1 VIFLFLIN
9 GALMSDNSTEKLSIS
24 SVLLNTVFQY
34 LGTRPYQE
42 VFQMIQDIQ
51 KEVGPQLPKN
61 QDSNVT
67 TLTPKK

>member
-34 LGTRPYQE
+34 LGTRPYHE

-51 KEVGPQLPKN
+51 KEVSPQLPEN
-61 QDSNVT
+61 QGSNVT

>member
-9 GALMSDNSTEKLSIS
+9 GALMSDKNTDKLTIS
-24 SVLLNTVFQY
+24 SALLNTVFQY
-34 LGTRPYQE
+34 LGTRPFQE

-51 KEVGPQLPKN
+51 KEVGPQLPEN
-61 QDSNVT
+61 QGSNVT